1 MITNKVFMA
10 FASGKE
16 STEGNVVKK
25 YIGVAPVFV
34 LAVNPNKKKLEEIYN
49 TSLENDPEYLSKV
62 SINGDEVDSV
72 RIDFI
77 VKTDADKCGV
87 EMITKIPFFLRKE
100 YRFNKDKTK
109 VQVIDKY
116 GRTAWVTVEQAKN
129 KEIPMYSN
137 GPANLD
143 KDYRPCFVGEEDL
156 TNFIKNYLNIP
167 NVMRYVNNSWVL
179 VDNPEECEARLDS
192 IASYFKNDFSELKTI
207 ISLQPKNKIKVMF
220 GVRTTEDNK
229 QYQSVYTQMT
239 LKNSVS
245 DYSKLDKDLQER
257 KANGAYATT
266 EFDTCNIK
274 EYVVEPTKFET
285 PELSNTDEL
294 PFSPDVDTIW

>member
-1 MITNKVFMA
+1 MKNFVFMA
-10 FASGKE
+10 FAKGTESKE
-16 STEGNVVKK
+16 AAEIKR

-34 LAVNPNKKKLEEIYN
+34 LGVNPNKKELEDFYN
-49 TSLENDPEYLSKV
+49 TNLESEPEYV
-62 SINGDEVDSV
+62 GTTDINGETVQNV

-77 VKTDADKCGV
+77 VKTDEEKCGINMV
-87 EMITKIPFFLRKE
+87 TKVPFFVRNE
-100 YRFNKDKTK
+100 YRYNKDKSK

-116 GRTAWVTVEQAKN
+116 GRTAWVTIEQAKA

-167 NVMRYVNNSWVL
+167 SVMKYINGSWVMNE
-179 VDNPEECEARLDS
+179 NPEDSEARLDG
-192 IASYFKNDFSELKTI
+192 IANYFKGDFSELKTI
-207 ISLQPKNKIKVMF
+207 VGLQPNNKVKVMF
-220 GVRTTEDNK
+220 GVRTTDDNK

-239 LKNSVS
+239 LKNSVK
-245 DYSKLDKDLQER
+245 DYSKLDADLQER

-266 EFDTCNIK
+266 EFEACDIK
-274 EYVVEPTKFET
+274 EYSIKET
-285 PELSNTDEL
+285 DFTETN
-294 PFSPDVDTIW
+294 DVDPFAPTASNPWGL

>member
-34 LAVNPNKKKLEEIYN
+34 LAVNPNKKELEGIYN

-62 SINGDEVDSV
+62 SINGEDVDSA

-77 VKTDADKCGV
+77 VKTDTDKCGV
-87 EMITKIPFFLRKE
+87 EMTTKIPFFLRKE